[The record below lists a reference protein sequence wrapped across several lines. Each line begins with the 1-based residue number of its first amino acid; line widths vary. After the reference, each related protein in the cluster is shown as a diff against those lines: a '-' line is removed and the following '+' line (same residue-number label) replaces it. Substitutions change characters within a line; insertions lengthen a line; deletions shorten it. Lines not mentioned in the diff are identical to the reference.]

1 MALLSKQGPSAM
13 ATQASTDSNNSAGS
27 ASEPYDQA
35 LERFTL
41 LWGEMASNWGINRTM
56 AQIHALLYASDEPL
70 HTDAIMDRLQISR
83 GNANMNLRSLV
94 QWNLVQK
101 THRPD
106 SRKDFYEAEKDVW
119 QITTEIIKE
128 RQRRELGPLG
138 EKLEA
143 QRQEL
148 LTAADAEACA
158 DLPARERYL
167 CERMTRMI
175 HMMRVFDEFMDAFL
189 PFLREEHAPLLRDLI
204 GVARAM
210 QETVQEDDAL
220 LDASLQALEPSG
232 ESSEA

>member
-1 MALLSKQGPSAM
+1 M
-13 ATQASTDSNNSAGS
+13 ATQAPTDSNNSAGS
-27 ASEPYDQA
+27 VSEPYDQA

-56 AQIHALLYASDEPL
+56 AQIHALLYASGEPL

-119 QITTEIIKE
+119 HITTEIIKE

-138 EKLEA
+138 DKLEA

-148 LTAADAEACA
+148 LSAADADTCA
-158 DLPARERYL
+158 ELPAREQYL
-167 CERMTRMI
+167 CERMARMI
-175 HMMRVFDEFMDAFL
+175 HMMRVFYEFMEAFL
-189 PFLREEHAPLLRDLI
+189 PFLREEHAPFLRELI

-210 QETVQEDDAL
+210 KGAVEEEEPPLEEA
-220 LDASLQALEPSG
+220 LQALEPPDDSID
-232 ESSEA
+232 E